1 MKSLFKHWH
10 RNFSFQILISMMK
23 SQFQNPNFSH
33 EIAVSLFES
42 EFKFLNPNLIDEIT
56 VSLFQSEFQHPNPN
70 FIDEIAISAL
80 EPHFQYYYLT
90 FHIRNQDF
98 NFVICLYQFS
108 ILVWSTFIFVIQ
120 SFFQRT
126 SFSYSIYLSFRF
138 VRRLWS
144 FDIYCKD

>member
-10 RNFSFQILISMMK
+10 RNFSFQILISVMK

-70 FIDEIAISAL
+70 FIDEIAISAS

-90 FHIRNQDF
+90 FHIKNQDF
-98 NFVICLYQFS
+98 NFLICLYQFS

-120 SFFQRT
+120 SFFSKNKFLIFNVFVF
-126 SFSYSIYLSFRF
+126 SF
-138 VRRLWS
+138 
-144 FDIYCKD
+144 CKAAVVF